1 MLEIVLNNEY
11 ARISYSMSDCNVIRN
26 YTISNFQRQGQIG
39 IISEIESGFFPQWLK
54 KVPSPS
60 DYVNIRTKWNILDHS
75 ADNVPAGWDRDRLYI
90 CGLYFPLISLCY
102 NAKYYQISRWP
113 EFLPWCHGNNLLL
126 LHVKF
131 ERWTIVL
138 GFQWYVRRLRKLRPT
153 LLTFGPLQY

>member
-1 MLEIVLNNEY
+1 MWYNEELRILHNLE
-11 ARISYSMSDCNVIRN
+11 
-26 YTISNFQRQGQIG
+26 FQTSGPDWY
-39 IISEIESGFFPQWLK
+39 IISEIESRFFPQWLK

-75 ADNVPAGWDRDRLYI
+75 ANNVPAGWGRDRLYI

-131 ERWTIVL
+131 EWWTIVL
-138 GFQWYVRRLRKLRPT
+138 GFQWYVRRLRKLNYIIDVWT
-153 LLTFGPLQY
+153 GTDFSYNTNIIY